1 MPEYLASH
9 LLLDQLSSEGT
20 RFIFGS
26 LSSADSPLIGAAFD
40 LNTDIH
46 YLAAMHEEIAGSMAI
61 GYAQA
66 SGRPG
71 VVSLPAATGLIN
83 SLSSLYNASHARVPM
98 IVLADQQDTRILND
112 EPPLWGDLCELA
124 RPVSKWVCEL
134 RTASEIPRL
143 IRRAFHE
150 ANSPPKGPVF
160 MSLPINLLLEPTNV
174 RTIRPPQTSPLGAAD
189 QGFLRKAAKALVSA
203 KRPCIIVGNEVSA
216 YKARKEVVT
225 LAEVIGCPVFCEP
238 MPTGVNF
245 PNRHPQFGGVL
256 PLNLSK
262 ASATLQS
269 FDCVLVIGMQ
279 TRLPAKTEDPPLI
292 KPGIYVIQLNVE
304 PGLSGRSLPCDLTTN
319 ADIGESLS
327 RLRADIQLIVDSTWV
342 TSAKMRASQTIS
354 TISKIREQQEEQ
366 SGYPREDS
374 RITLSWLLRL
384 LDAVRPES
392 SVIVNDLVSEKAD
405 PFETLSLENSSSY
418 FGSNGGIA
426 GHGPAAALGVQWA
439 SPESTV
445 VCLTSDESILY
456 YPQALWTAAHYG
468 LHVKFIVV
476 NSLGRTNY
484 NVRLTPSV
492 RSEARIFLDNP
503 PLAFTELSRAMRVPG
518 NTVSVMSDL
527 EEALNQMFESPGP
540 FLLDVHIDENAT

>member
-9 LLLDQLSSEGT
+9 LLLEQLAVEGT

-26 LSSADSPLIGAAFD
+26 LGSADSPLIGAALEMD
-40 LNTDIH
+40 ADIH
-46 YLAAMHEEIAGSMAI
+46 YLAALHEEIAGSMAI

-83 SLSSLYNASHARVPM
+83 SLSSLYNAIHARVPL
-98 IVLADQQDTRILND
+98 IVLADQQDTQILND

-124 RPVSKWVCEL
+124 KPVSKWTCEL

-143 IRRAFHE
+143 VRRAFHE

-160 MSLPINLLLEPTNV
+160 MSLPINILLEPKTV
-174 RTIRPPQTSPLGAAD
+174 SPIKPPQSSPLGAAD
-189 QGFLRKAAKALVSA
+189 QAFLRKAAKALVGA
-203 KRPCIIVGNEVSA
+203 QRPAIIVGNEVSA
-216 YKARKEVVT
+216 YKARREVVT
-225 LAEVIGCPVFCEP
+225 LAEVIGCPVYSEP

-256 PLNLSK
+256 PLNLRK
-262 ASATLQS
+262 ANAILRP
-269 FDCVLVIGMQ
+269 FDCLLVIGMQ
-279 TRLPAKTEDPPLI
+279 TRLPARPQDPPLI
-292 KPGIYVIQLNVE
+292 SPGVHVIQLNVE
-304 PGLSGRSLPCDLTTN
+304 PGLSGRSLPCDLTAV

-327 RLRADIQLIVDSTWV
+327 RLRADIQLIVDSNWV
-342 TSAKMRASQTIS
+342 NTAKMRANATVSMISQ
-354 TISKIREQQEEQ
+354 IREKQEEE
-366 SGYPREDS
+366 SGYPTVES
-374 RITLSWLLRL
+374 PITLSWLLRL
-384 LDAVRPES
+384 VDAVRPTS
-392 SVIVNDLVSEKAD
+392 SVVVNDIVSDKAD

-418 FGSNGGIA
+418 FGTNSGIA

-439 SPESTV
+439 SPENVV
-445 VCLTSDESILY
+445 VCITSDESILY

-468 LHVKFIVV
+468 LHVKFVVV

-503 PLAFTELSRAMRVPG
+503 PLAFTELSQAMRVPG
-518 NTVSVMSDL
+518 ATVSLMANL
-527 EEALNQMFESPGP
+527 EDSLKEMFDTPGP
-540 FLLDVHIDENAT
+540 FLLDVHIDEGG

>member
-9 LLLDQLSSEGT
+9 LLLEQLAAEGT

-26 LSSADSPLIGAAFD
+26 LGSADSPLIGAALD
-40 LNTDIH
+40 MNADIH
-46 YLAAMHEEIAGSMAI
+46 YLAALHEEIAGSMAI

-83 SLSSLYNASHARVPM
+83 SLSSLYNAIHARVPM
-98 IVLADQQDTRILND
+98 IVLADQQDTQILND

-124 RPVSKWVCEL
+124 KPVSKWTCEL

-143 IRRAFHE
+143 VRRAFHE

-160 MSLPINLLLEPTNV
+160 MSLPINILLEPSSATPLK
-174 RTIRPPQTSPLGAAD
+174 PPQTSPLGAAD
-189 QGFLRKAAKALVSA
+189 QGFLRKAAKALVGA
-203 KRPCIIVGNEVSA
+203 QRPAIIVGNEVSA
-216 YKARKEVVT
+216 YKARREVVT
-225 LAEVIGCPVFCEP
+225 LAEVIGCPVFSEP

-245 PNRHPQFGGVL
+245 PNRHPQFAGVL
-256 PLNLSK
+256 PLNLPK
-262 ASATLQS
+262 ANALLKP
-269 FDCVLVIGMQ
+269 FDCLLVIGMQ
-279 TRLPAKTEDPPLI
+279 TRLPARPQDPPLI
-292 KPGIYVIQLNVE
+292 EPGVYVIQLNVE
-304 PGLSGRSLPCDLTTN
+304 PGLSGRSLPCDLTAN

-342 TSAKMRASQTIS
+342 NKAKMRAGGTIS
-354 TISKIREQQEEQ
+354 TISKFREKQEES
-366 SGYPREDS
+366 SGYPTQES
-374 RITLSWLLRL
+374 AITLSWLLRL
-384 LDAVRPES
+384 VDAVRPES
-392 SVIVNDLVSEKAD
+392 SVIVNDIVSENAD

-418 FGSNGGIA
+418 FGTNGGIA

-439 SPESTV
+439 SPESVV
-445 VCLTSDESILY
+445 VCVTSDESILY
-456 YPQALWTAAHYG
+456 YPQTLWTAAHYG
-468 LHVKFIVV
+468 LHVKFVVV

-484 NVRLTPSV
+484 NVRLTQSV

-518 NTVSVMSDL
+518 TTVELMADL
-527 EEALNQMFESPGP
+527 EEALKQMFDTPGP
-540 FLLDVHIDENAT
+540 FLLDVHIDESA

>member
-1 MPEYLASH
+1 MPDFLASH
-9 LLLDQLSSEGT
+9 LLLAQLAAEGT

-26 LSSADSPLIGAAFD
+26 LGSADSPLIGAALEMD
-40 LNTDIH
+40 ANIH
-46 YLAAMHEEIAGSMAI
+46 YLAALHEEIAGSMAI

-83 SLSSLYNASHARVPM
+83 SLSSLYNAIHARVPM
-98 IVLADQQDTRILND
+98 IVLADQQDTQILND

-124 RPVSKWVCEL
+124 KPVTKWSCEL

-143 IRRAFHE
+143 LRRAFHE

-160 MSLPINLLLEPTNV
+160 MSLPINILLDPATASPLK
-174 RTIRPPQTSPLGAAD
+174 PPQSSPLGAAD
-189 QGFLRKAAKALVSA
+189 QGFLRKAAKALVAAQSPA
-203 KRPCIIVGNEVSA
+203 IIAGNEVSA
-216 YKARKEVVT
+216 YKARREVVT

-245 PNRHPQFGGVL
+245 PNRHPQFAGVL
-256 PLNLSK
+256 PLNLNK
-262 ASATLQS
+262 ANQLLQPY
-269 FDCVLVIGMQ
+269 DCLLVIGMQ
-279 TRLPAKTEDPPLI
+279 TRLPARPQDPPLI
-292 KPGIYVIQLNVE
+292 PPGVHVIQLNVE
-304 PGLSGRSLPCDLTTN
+304 PGLSGRSLPCDLTAV

-327 RLRADIQLIVDSTWV
+327 RLRADIQLIVDSSWV
-342 TSAKMRASQTIS
+342 NKSKMRANGTIAA
-354 TISKIREQQEEQ
+354 IEKVREKQEEQ
-366 SGYPREDS
+366 SGYPTLES
-374 RITLSWLLRL
+374 PITLSWLLRL
-384 LDAVRPES
+384 VDAVRPSS
-392 SVIVNDLVSEKAD
+392 SVVVNDIVSDKAD

-418 FGSNGGIA
+418 FGTNGGIA

-439 SPESTV
+439 SPENVV
-445 VCLTSDESILY
+445 VCITSDESILY

-468 LHVKFIVV
+468 LHVKFVVV

-503 PLAFTELSRAMRVPG
+503 PLAFTELSQAMRVPG
-518 NTVSVMSDL
+518 TAVSLMADL
-527 EEALNQMFESPGP
+527 EDALKLMFETPGP
-540 FLLDVHIDENAT
+540 FLLDAHIDENS